1 MSFTATIE
9 NDIIKLPPGL
19 HLPDGTAVSVE
30 PLPPAVSAQPRQTF
44 AERYS
49 EFIGIWQ
56 DGPTDLA
63 AHHDHYASGAPLPLS

>member
-30 PLPPAVSAQPRQTF
+30 PLPPTVPAQLRQTF
-44 AERYS
+44 AERYA
-49 EFIGIWQ
+49 EFVGCVHS
-56 DGPTDLA
+56 GVGDLA
-63 AHHDHYASGAPLPLS
+63 DNHDHYLYGAARRKP